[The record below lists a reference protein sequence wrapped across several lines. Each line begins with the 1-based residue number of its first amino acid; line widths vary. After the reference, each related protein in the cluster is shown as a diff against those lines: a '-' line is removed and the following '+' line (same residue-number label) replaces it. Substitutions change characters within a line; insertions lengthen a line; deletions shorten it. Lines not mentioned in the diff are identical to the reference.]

1 MAFQTR
7 ICGLKIGGSNPPL
20 VMGVL
25 NLSPESFY
33 KKSVQDRDSLLSAA
47 QKMVDDGAALLDVG
61 ARSTAPN
68 SPSITTEEEKNRLLF
83 ALDILADNISVPIS
97 VDTMYA
103 EIAEEALHRGASIVN
118 DISGLKN
125 DPDMAGVIGDFD
137 ACAILMAAQK
147 KPGDPLG
154 MNAVLSALSN
164 SISMAECS
172 GIDSQKIILDPGIG
186 HWIPEKTSDYDFDL
200 IQHFER
206 LLVFEK
212 PILIAVSRKSFLGDA
227 TQKPPEG
234 RLISGVVAASIA
246 AYKGGH
252 IIRTHDVSETVD
264 AVKIVHSILTR
275 KPNTKTV

>member
-7 ICGLKIGGSNPPL
+7 ICGLNIGGQNPPL

-33 KKSVQDRDSLLSAA
+33 KKSVQDNNSLLAAA
-47 QKMVDDGAALLDVG
+47 QKMVDDGASLIDVG

-68 SPSITTEEEKNRLLF
+68 VVPITVEEEKKRLLF
-83 ALDILADNISVPIS
+83 ALDILRDNISVPIS

-103 EIAEEALHRGASIVN
+103 EIAAAALHRGASMIN

-125 DPDMAGVIGDFD
+125 DPEMAAVIGDFD
-137 ACAILMAAQK
+137 ACAILMATQK

-154 MNAVLSALSN
+154 VNAVLSALSN
-164 SISMAECS
+164 SISIAES
-172 GIDSQKIILDPGIG
+172 AGIDSQKIVLDPGIG
-186 HWIPEKTSDYDFDL
+186 HWVPEKTSAYDFDL
-200 IQHFER
+200 IHHFER
-206 LLVFEK
+206 LSVFEK
-212 PILIAVSRKSFLGDA
+212 PVLVAVSRKSFLGDA

-252 IIRTHDVSETVD
+252 IIRTHDVAETMD
-264 AVKIVHSILTR
+264 AVKIVHSILTK
-275 KPNTKTV
+275 KPDVKKV